1 MAEKILQ
8 GKKYFFFFSL
18 YFSDVLMYFLSVLIA
33 SSIFFIDLSDFFY
46 ARFFLFTLLILIINY
61 SAYKL
66 YKDKRSLFDDNDFM
80 GILYSVFI
88 TYFVDLVF
96 LIMFDPGD
104 GWLFLTISFTLVS
117 TLIFTSLGRYI
128 LYGLIH
134 FFRKLGHDRK
144 RVLFYGSDNRDLVE
158 KIKENESLGYELLG
172 STDSLAELKKNLNKA
187 DIVFLTKEHIDDNL
201 LNIIMENDTINWKI
215 VSSVLNL
222 VIDPVAF
229 DEFKDYPIINISP
242 SRIDLRYKL
251 LKRAMDLLLS
261 GIALLVLAIPFLV
274 IAAVIKI
281 TMPGPVFFR
290 HERLG
295 RDLKPFRLYKFRSMI
310 VGADKKKRDLD
321 SEVEG
326 LFKLKDDPRVT
337 KFGKFLRRTCIDELP
352 QLINIFMGDMSI
364 VGPRPHLQI
373 ELENFKGWR
382 MARFRVK
389 PGLTGLWQVSGRHEV
404 NFDKAVLYDIYYI
417 KHMSFFLDI
426 SIILKTIPSIIT
438 SRGRY

>member
-8 GKKYFFFFSL
+8 GKKYFFFLAL
-18 YFSDVLMYFLSVLIA
+18 YFSDVLMYFLSVLI
-33 SSIFFIDLSDFFY
+33 STSIFLIDLSDPIY

-66 YKDKRSLFDDNDFM
+66 YKDKRTLFDDNDFM

-96 LIMFDPGD
+96 LLMFDPRD
-104 GWLFLTISFTLVS
+104 VWLYLTISVTLLVA
-117 TLIFTSLGRYI
+117 LVFTSLGRYI

-144 RVLFYGSDNRDLVE
+144 KVLFYGSDNRDLVE
-158 KIKENESLGYELLG
+158 KIHENESLGYELIG
-172 STDSLAELKKNLNKA
+172 STDSLAELKKKLKDA

-201 LNIIMENDTINWKI
+201 LNIIIENDHINWKI

-229 DEFKDYPIINISP
+229 DEFKDYPIINISA
-242 SRIDLRYKL
+242 SRIGLRYRL
-251 LKRAMDLLLS
+251 IKRGMDLLLS
-261 GIALLVLAIPFLV
+261 GIALVILAVPFLV
-274 IAAVIKI
+274 IAVIIKL

-295 RDLKPFRLYKFRSMI
+295 RDLKPFRLYKFRSMV
-310 VGADKKKRDLD
+310 VGADNKKKELD

-326 LFKLKDDPRVT
+326 LFKLKNDPRVT

-352 QLINIFMGDMSI
+352 QLFNIFLGDMAI

-373 ELENFKGWR
+373 ELENFRGWR
-382 MARFRVK
+382 MARFKVK

-417 KHMSFFLDI
+417 KHMSFFLDV